1 MIDNVFMNAE
11 WGGMLGKESLRA
23 MGKPDFKER
32 LVRSLIQTSKE
43 YAGRTISPY
52 SLLPEQ
58 AKAMGL
64 EPVAGGKAFGLMASW
79 LSRPM
84 ILPTPA
90 STYELLCLDPA
101 TVPHEI
107 KSYWGEGFTGKGTFP
122 CP

>member
-1 MIDNVFMNAE
+1 MEGGAEHSVLDESMILTMTFVRFLHSMLSVIDNVFMNAE

-64 EPVAGGKAFGLMASW
+64 EPVALLDCADGPCCL
-79 LSRPM
+79 LS
-84 ILPTPA
+84 
-90 STYELLCLDPA
+90 
-101 TVPHEI
+101 
-107 KSYWGEGFTGKGTFP
+107 G
-122 CP
+122 